1 MPVRSLRSSVLRWPD
16 AETVVA
22 ALRQWARGAGRQH
35 PNINRVGYFGSY
47 ARGDWGVGSG
57 LDVVVIV
64 SDADAPFERRAAAWD
79 TTSLP
84 VPADVLVYTEDE
96 WSRLNEGS
104 PMARAMQR
112 EVRWV
117 WEREEAQI

>member
-1 MPVRSLRSSVLRWPD
+1 MGEGRRPSAPHHQPRGLLWLLR
-16 AETVVA
+16 
-22 ALRQWARGAGRQH
+22 
-35 PNINRVGYFGSY
+35 
-47 ARGDWGVGSG
+47 RGDWGVGSD